1 MASETAR
8 KKYPAQ
14 IVVMT
19 TEANKNRF
27 REEAD
32 AAGVSIAEVIRG
44 YLEAGIKAHDEAT
57 GKLLASGILPPSA
70 PESRTDAEHE
80 REQQYR
86 GLL

>member
-19 TEANKNRF
+19 TTKNRERF
-27 REEAD
+27 VAEAERD
-32 AAGVSIAEVIRG
+32 GVSIAEVVRG
-44 YLEAGIKAHDEAT
+44 YLEAGISHLERLQGD
-57 GKLLASGILPPSA
+57 A
-70 PESRTDAEHE
+70 PEPRTDADLE